1 LSVVVLYNHEIKKA
15 ATLASAAA
23 AAAGAV
29 EGQTEGAYLD
39 DTTVCSIVD
48 EWALNVITKSPY
60 TSIGT
65 PLGQH
70 R

>member
-1 LSVVVLYNHEIKKA
+1 LLSVVVLYNHEIKKA
-15 ATLASAAA
+15 ATLASA

-70 R
+70 C